1 MTPPMLLTLLLL
13 TVASLGALWYGV
25 KHAVRGYEDEFGFH
39 EGIEPKPL
47 EIASAT
53 QSTVVGTWSEA
64 PHSTRGK
71 ARSGKAQNLEHAS
84 LGLL

>member
-1 MTPPMLLTLLLL
+1 MTPPMLIALLVLTL
-13 TVASLGALWYGV
+13 TSLGALWYGV

-47 EIASAT
+47 EVATASQT
-53 QSTVVGTWSEA
+53 TVFGAWSEEA
-64 PHSTRGK
+64 NSTRNKRRG
-71 ARSGKAQNLEHAS
+71 GKAQDLEHAS